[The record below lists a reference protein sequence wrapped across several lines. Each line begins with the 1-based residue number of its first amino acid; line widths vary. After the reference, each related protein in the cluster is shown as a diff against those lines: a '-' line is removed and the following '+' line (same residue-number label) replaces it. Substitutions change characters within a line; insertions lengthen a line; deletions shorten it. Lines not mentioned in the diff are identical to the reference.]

1 MDVNSKLLLTSFVFV
16 CGGYEYRKRK
26 YKKEKLV

>member
-1 MDVNSKLLLTSFVFV
+1 MGVNSNLLLTPFVFV